1 MGVMAAGMH
10 DAWGLGFIGKIIVFV
25 HGKRVDIC
33 PEGNAGTGLPA
44 LQDPHGAGPGDP
56 VLEGDPHGLQSLAD
70 VLGSPVF
77 LKGKLRVLMEMVA
90 DLF

>member
-1 MGVMAAGMH
+1 MGVMAAGVH
-10 DAWGLGFIGKIIVFV
+10 DAGRFGFIGEIVVFF
-25 HGKRVDIC
+25 HRKSVDIC
-33 PEGNAGTGLPA
+33 PEGDAGTSLPP
-44 LQDPHGAGPGDP
+44 LQDAHSAGAGDP

-70 VLGSPVF
+70 VLSSPVF